1 MFQGKTRWFLLV
13 VVLILSALSV
23 FVMAVALSDG
33 STEDDPVIIRVG
45 EITYTRS
52 QIHSSIQTDVNLS
65 QLITGTYLTDAER
78 LEQQQATIDR
88 YVGAALIEV
97 KLTEAGKNDF
107 TVEEEETLKEYAR
120 NQYEQIWQ
128 GIWQKA
134 KDSGEEFTEEQVTEF
149 LEDSGYTIAA
159 IVEEAKAYERRLRAI
174 ALYCLGMI
182 LTEDMVQEYY
192 EENFLIPDRE
202 RYENNIDRY
211 EEEVLALKNE
221 SFYVPEGYRAIKQIL
236 LDYPEE
242 VERALKNERA
252 RCNVDANAVSSA
264 LEKLM
269 VAVTA
274 AESWD
279 DIAALKKDY
288 DEAVAELN
296 AALEDYRTKRQAMT
310 APLIQ
315 DTVEEIQ
322 EEYRAG
328 IDIDTMIQKYSKDT
342 NEQNT
347 TGGGYPFHPDSKNWT
362 EEFSTAAAALQKP
375 GDLSQPIYSDLGIHI
390 LYYASDIPGG
400 EHVLT
405 DQEQEILNT
414 SAKEY
419 YEGLELDKLI
429 ETWKDDYEIEIHP
442 ELLED

>member
-1 MFQGKTRWFLLV
+1 MV
-13 VVLILSALSV
+13 AAAAL
-23 FVMAVALSDG
+23 ADG
-33 STEDDPVIIRVG
+33 STEDDPIVVRVE
-45 EITYTRS
+45 EITFTRS
-52 QIHSSIQTDVNLS
+52 QIRSSLQTDVNLS
-65 QLITGTYLTDAER
+65 QLITGTYLTDEER
-78 LEQQQATIDR
+78 QEQRQATIDR
-88 YVGAALIEV
+88 YVGAALIEA
-97 KLTEAGKNDF
+97 KLAEAGKNGF
-107 TVEEEETLKEYAR
+107 TEEEEETLAEYAR

-134 KDSGEEFTEEQVTEF
+134 KDSGEEFTEEQITEF

-159 IVEEAKAYERRLRAI
+159 ILEEAKAYERRLRAV
-174 ALYCLGMI
+174 ALFCPGMI

-192 EENFLIPDRE
+192 EENFLKPDRE
-202 RYENNIDRY
+202 RYEDNIDLY

-221 SFYVPEGYRAIKQIL
+221 SFYVPEGYRAVKQIL

-242 VERALKNERA
+242 VGRALKNERA
-252 RCNVDANAVSSA
+252 RCNIDANAVSSA

-269 VAVTA
+269 AAVTA
-274 AESWD
+274 AKSWD
-279 DIAALKKDY
+279 DLAVPKNNY
-288 DEAVAELN
+288 DEAAAELN
-296 AALEDYRTKRQAMT
+296 TALEDYRTKRQAMT

-315 DTVEEIQ
+315 DTVEKIL
-322 EEYRAG
+322 EEYRSG
-328 IDIDTMIQKYSKDT
+328 IEIDAIIRKYSKDT

-347 TGGGYPFHPDSKNWT
+347 TGGGYPFHPGSKNWT
-362 EEFSTAAAALQKP
+362 EEFSSAAAALQKP
-375 GDLSQPIYSDLGIHI
+375 GDLSRPVYSDLGIHI

-405 DQEQEILNT
+405 EQEQQILNA

-429 ETWKDDYEIEIHP
+429 ETWKNDYETETHP